1 MSASTITAGYPVHRV
16 ITYRLWVN
24 QHRVQFTD
32 YTAACGK
39 SDTLAGSSPFG
50 RAGTAR
56 RLELCPTCFPGKTWG
71 ASFPD
76 PQEIK

>member
-1 MSASTITAGYPVHRV
+1 MSAGTITAGYPVHRV
-16 ITYRLWVN
+16 ATYRPWVN

-32 YTAACGK
+32 YAAACGK
-39 SDTLAGSSPFG
+39 ADTLAGSNPFG
-50 RAGTAR
+50 QAGTAR
-56 RLELCPTCFPGKTWG
+56 RLELCPICFPGKTWG